1 MNRSDFTSSN
11 GNRNDKR
18 NQGAASCGARA
29 EQHHKP
35 RLILL
40 DRSVPDAAKH
50 GRANAQAF
58 RDSRR
63 VFADFVP
70 ILAAEPLWEPTWFLH
85 TVFSLFT
92 TKTENASGA

>member
-1 MNRSDFTSSN
+1 MNCTDFTSSN

-40 DRSVPDAAKH
+40 GRSVPDAAKH

-58 RDSRR
+58 KNSCRL
-63 VFADFVP
+63 FADFVP
-70 ILAAEPLWEPTWFLH
+70 TLAAEPLWEPLWFLQ
-85 TVFSLFT
+85 TVF
-92 TKTENASGA
+92 